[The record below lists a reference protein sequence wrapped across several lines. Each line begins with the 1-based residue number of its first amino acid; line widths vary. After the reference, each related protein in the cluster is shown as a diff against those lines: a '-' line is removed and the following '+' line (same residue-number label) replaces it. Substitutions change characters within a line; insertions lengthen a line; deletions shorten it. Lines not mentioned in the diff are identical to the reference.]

1 MVLSPTSPEDAYQF
15 GSSTF
20 NIRKMVLKRTNNQ
33 DQTKVYIE
41 VQQQTYLGI
50 KNYQQKIIRQ
60 STGIWIDP
68 NNWNKKKQSVMHPEH
83 NFEYKNNKIE
93 QLYLEI
99 KKFISSRGTQ
109 EPDQAYL
116 MGLDIGGIR
125 EFFPARKE
133 NRKTLVN
140 LIDEYIEL
148 RRRQQTVHGTLK
160 EFISL
165 KNRLIAFNDWRGK
178 ETYIEE
184 ITFLWSNDFENFL
197 RNEAEHNRNPE
208 GKKGY
213 GDGTVEKT
221 YTILV
226 TVLNYYFKVRKEKNL
241 EMDSIFRE
249 KGFKRG
255 KKSVNEAN
263 PLTEEQL
270 YTLYAH
276 TFNKSSLEKAK
287 IRFCW
292 QCFTS
297 LRFNDLDKIRPKH
310 ISNGVLTY
318 TPHKTERYDVK
329 IEQPLNQFAVEI
341 LKSFNND
348 TSSMKISYSPY
359 MRQITEM
366 LDEVRDKYPELQYG
380 RYSTHSGRD
389 TYISI
394 CVQNGASMK
403 NILTWVGQSSYRIMD
418 RYIKLTP
425 ESQKVEV
432 NSVFSAPLKTEK

>member
-1 MVLSPTSPEDAYQF
+1 
-15 GSSTF
+15 
-20 NIRKMVLKRTNNQ
+20 MVLKRTNKRG
-33 DQTKVYIE
+33 QTKVYIE

-50 KNYQQKIIRQ
+50 KNYDQKIIRQ

-68 NNWNKKKQSVMHPEH
+68 NNWNKKKQLVMHPEH
-83 NFEYKNNKIE
+83 NFEYKNNRIE
-93 QLYLEI
+93 QVYLEI
-99 KKFISSRGTQ
+99 KKFISSRGQQ

-116 MGLDIGGIR
+116 MGLDIDGIR

-140 LIDEYIEL
+140 LIDDYIEL
-148 RRRQQTVHGTLK
+148 RRRQHTVHGTLK

-165 KNRLIAFNDWRGK
+165 KNRLTAFNYWRGK

-226 TVLNYYFKVRKEKNL
+226 TVLNYYFKVRKDMNL
-241 EMDSIFRE
+241 EMDPIFRE

-276 TFNKSSLEKAK
+276 TFKKPSLEKTK

-297 LRFNDLDKIRPKH
+297 LRYNDLDKIRPNH
-310 ISNGVLTY
+310 IKKGVLTY
-318 TPHKTERYDVK
+318 KPPKTERYGVK
-329 IEQPLNQFAVEI
+329 MEQPLNQFAVEI
-341 LKSFNND
+341 LKYFNND

-366 LDEVRDKYPELQYG
+366 LDEVREKYPELQYG
-380 RYSTHSGRD
+380 HYSTHSGRD

-425 ESQKVEV
+425 ESQKAEV
-432 NSVFSAPLKTEK
+432 KSVFTVPVKKGN